1 MASKGGN
8 VIIITKKAKSAAG
21 HSGGAWKVAYA
32 DFVTAMMALFI
43 VLWLL
48 SQTDQSTRQK
58 LSEYF
63 RTGMF
68 SGAPALVMGGSG
80 VEESGYIDTSDGI
93 LQMDQ
98 KTLMRGEAT
107 LRDIM
112 AVAAQNK
119 GELSAVV
126 KDIDISVTDEGLL
139 IQILDSGEDLLFDL
153 SSAEL
158 KPRLK
163 MLLELIA
170 PVLGKLKN
178 QIQVHGHTDAR
189 PFPTAAGRTNWELS
203 FERANNA
210 RRCLEAHGLSS
221 SQMSGV
227 FAHGS
232 AMLYVKSNPNDPRNR
247 RLAILAMRR
256 GYLGPT
262 ARGVLPAD
270 IAGAR
275 ASATASTSPP
285 ASPSAAASRP
295 APSAVAAPLPAAS
308 TATAPRPLTH

>member
-1 MASKGGN
+1 MASRGSN
-8 VIIITKKAKSAAG
+8 VIIITKRAKAAE
-21 HSGGAWKVAYA
+21 HHGGAWKVAYA

-80 VEESGYIDTSDGI
+80 VESNAFLDAQGGVMQMEQQT
-93 LQMDQ
+93 LQASANAVK
-98 KTLMRGEAT
+98 KTLK
-107 LRDIM
+107 
-112 AVAAQNK
+112 VAASRDA
-119 GELSAVV
+119 ELSALV
-126 KDIDISVTDEGLL
+126 KDIDVSVTEEGLL
-139 IQILDSGEDLLFDL
+139 IQILDNGQDLLFDL

-163 MLLELIA
+163 KLLETIA
-170 PVLGKLKN
+170 PVLEKLKN
-178 QIQVHGHTDAR
+178 PIQIHGHTDAR
-189 PFPTAAGRTNWELS
+189 PFPAAAGRTNWELS

-210 RRCLEAHGLSS
+210 RRIMETRLSPG
-221 SQMSGV
+221 QLAGV

-232 AMLYVKSNPNDPRNR
+232 SSPYVKENPLDPRNR

-256 GYLGPT
+256 
-262 ARGVLPAD
+262 
-270 IAGAR
+270 
-275 ASATASTSPP
+275 SAEN
-285 ASPSAAASRP
+285 AAAQGGKTTMKSIQTTRTKVASHPLAGP
-295 APSAVAAPLPAAS
+295 APL
-308 TATAPRPLTH
+308 